1 MTEVTQEDY
10 EILLAQRE
18 NYNMKEEWKSIE
30 GYADYEVSNH
40 GRVKSRKRLMTKIL
54 KEGIYSGKIE

>member
-18 NYNMKEEWKSIE
+18 NYNMKEEWKSVFPE
-30 GYADYEVSNH
+30 N
-40 GRVKSRKRLMTKIL
+40 
-54 KEGIYSGKIE
+54 